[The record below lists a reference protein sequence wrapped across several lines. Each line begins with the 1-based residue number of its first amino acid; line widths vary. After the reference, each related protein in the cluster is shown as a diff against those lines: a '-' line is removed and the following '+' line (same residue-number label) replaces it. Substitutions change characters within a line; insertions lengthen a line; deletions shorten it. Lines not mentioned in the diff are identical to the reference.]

1 MRLPGF
7 ILCFLVCSSVVAQP
21 VQNVILV
28 TLDGVR
34 WQEIFNG
41 ADSTLLFDPSYT
53 RDTASARKEFWAT
66 TPTERRKR
74 LVPFF
79 WNTIGTQGQLYG
91 NRQQGNRINV
101 SNPHWFSYPGY
112 NEILSGYADERIK
125 SNDKINNPNITVL
138 EFLNNQPELAG
149 KVAVFSSWDVIEAA
163 VNEPRSHIP
172 ASSANEPTQPLSAVD
187 SLLSDL
193 TTLYPREF
201 GDGVRADFL
210 TYFSARQYVKRK
222 QPRVLFMSFDETD
235 DLAHAGRY
243 LDHLRMLQSIDKYI
257 TNLWQLVQGM
267 PQYAGKT
274 AILITT
280 DHGRGHTPKA
290 RWKDHGTKT
299 PDSYQ
304 IWLAAM
310 GPGISP
316 TGEQTGGPVLFQNQF
331 AATMARLMGFDF
343 KTDHPV
349 GPVIDPI
356 VNSKK

>member
-1 MRLPGF
+1 MRLAGF
-7 ILCFLVCSSVVAQP
+7 ICSLLICFSAVAQP
-21 VQNVILV
+21 AQNLILV

-41 ADSTLLFDPSYT
+41 ADSTLLFDPAYS
-53 RDTASARKEFWAT
+53 RDTASAHKQFWAA

-74 LVPFF
+74 LTPFF
-79 WNTIGTQGQLYG
+79 WNTVGQQGQLYG
-91 NRQQGNRINV
+91 NRQQGSRMNV

-125 SNDKINNPNITVL
+125 SNDKINNPNVTVL
-138 EFLNNQPELAG
+138 EFFNQQPGLAG

-163 VNEPRSHIP
+163 VNEQRSGIF
-172 ASSANEPTQPLSAVD
+172 ASSANEPSHPVSATD

-193 TTLYPREF
+193 TMLYPREF

-210 TYFSARQYVKRK
+210 TYFSARQYIKQK
-222 QPRVLFMSFDETD
+222 QPRVLFLSFDETD
-235 DLAHAGRY
+235 DLAHAGKY
-243 LDHLRMLQSIDKYI
+243 LDHLRMLQSIDGYI
-257 TNLWQLVQGM
+257 ANLWQLLQKM

-274 AILITT
+274 ALLITT

-304 IWLAAM
+304 IWLGAM
-310 GPGISP
+310 GPGVRA
-316 TGEQTGGPVLFQNQF
+316 TGEQMGGPVLFQNQL
-331 AATMARLMGFDF
+331 AATMAQLMGLDF
-343 KTDHPV
+343 KADHLV
-349 GPVIDPI
+349 GDAINTI
-356 VNSKK
+356 GGANR